1 MEKIK
6 NVREN
11 GSKNERNEREWK
23 TEERMKK
30 IENGKNEEHKREWK
44 KAERIKESGIE
55 RQG

>member
-11 GSKNERNEREWK
+11 GSKNERNER
-23 TEERMKK
+23 ERMKK

-55 RQG
+55 RQE

>member
-30 IENGKNEEHKREWK
+30 VENGKNEEHKREWK
-44 KAERIKESGIE
+44 KNGKN
-55 RQG
+55 